1 MSSPENEHPARA
13 VEAVWRREAARVIA
27 SLTRIT
33 RDVGVAEDLAQDALL
48 AAIRSWPETGVP
60 DNPGAWLVTTG
71 KRLAIDHYR
80 RLRMIASKD
89 GELAL
94 ASPALVESS
103 TIDEAIDDALGD
115 DVLRLAY
122 VACHPVLSM
131 DARVALTL
139 RLLSGLGTDEIARA
153 FLVPSTTIGQR
164 IVRAKRTLAD
174 TGVPFELPRGDELA
188 PRTASVLRVVY
199 LVFNEGYS
207 ATSSED
213 LIRPDLCAEAIR
225 LGRLL
230 VGLMPDETEVSGLL
244 ALMELQSSRA
254 AARVDAEGR
263 PTLLLEQDRSLWD
276 RDAIH
281 RGLGLL
287 VRAQL
292 RGGHGPYVLQAE
304 IAACHARASR
314 AEDTDWHRIA
324 ARYGELARITGS
336 SVVELNR
343 AIAVSMAE
351 GPAAGLAI
359 LDRLLADPLLDR
371 YHLLPAARGDLLEKL
386 GRPVEAKAEFERA
399 AANATN
405 PRERELLSERAARFG
420 DGAAKD
426 SSERE

>member
-1 MSSPENEHPARA
+1 
-13 VEAVWRREAARVIA
+13 VETVWRREAARVIA
-27 SLTRIT
+27 SLARIT

-48 AAIRSWPETGVP
+48 AAIRTWPESGVP

-71 KRLAIDHYR
+71 KRLAIDQHR
-80 RLRMIASKD
+80 RQRMIASKED
-89 GELAL
+89 ELAL
-94 ASPALVESS
+94 GTPGVVESS
-103 TIDEAIDDALGD
+103 TVDALVDDALGD

-139 RLLSGLGTDEIARA
+139 RLLCGLSTDEIARA

-174 TGVPFELPRGDELA
+174 AGVPFELPRGDELA

-207 ATSSED
+207 ATSSDD
-213 LIRPDLCAEAIR
+213 LIRADFCAEAIR

-263 PTLLLEQDRSLWD
+263 PKLLLEQDRSLWD
-276 RDAIH
+276 KGAIH

-292 RGGHGPYVLQAE
+292 RGGRGPYVLQAE
-304 IAACHARASR
+304 FAACHARASR
-314 AEDTDWHRIA
+314 AEDTDWRRIA
-324 ARYGELARITGS
+324 ARYGELARLTPS
-336 SVVELNR
+336 SVIELNR

-359 LDRLLADPLLDR
+359 LDALVADPVLAR

-386 GRPVEAKAEFERA
+386 GRVAEAKTEFERA
-399 AANATN
+399 AANATH
-405 PRERELLSERAARFG
+405 PRERELMNERAARCG
-420 DGAAKD
+420 GGAATN
-426 SSERE
+426 R

>member
-1 MSSPENEHPARA
+1 MSASATRNPASA

-48 AAIRSWPETGVP
+48 AAIRTWPETGVP
-60 DNPGAWLVTTG
+60 DNPGAWLVSAG
-71 KRLAIDHYR
+71 KRLAIDHHR
-80 RLRMIASKD
+80 RQRMIASKED
-89 GELAL
+89 ELAFG
-94 ASPALVESS
+94 SPGVVESNAIEES
-103 TIDEAIDDALGD
+103 IDDALGD
-115 DVLRLAY
+115 DVLRLVY
-122 VACHPVLSM
+122 IACHPVLSM

-139 RLLSGLGTDEIARA
+139 RLLCGLSTDEIARA

-174 TGVPFELPRGDELA
+174 ASVPFELPRGDELA

-199 LVFNEGYS
+199 LVFNEGYA
-207 ATSSED
+207 ATSGDD
-213 LIRPDLCAEAIR
+213 LIRADLCAEAIR

-230 VGLMPDETEVSGLL
+230 VGLVPDDTEVSGLL

-263 PTLLLEQDRSLWD
+263 PTLLLDQDRSLWD

-324 ARYGELARITGS
+324 ARYGELAQLTPS
-336 SVVELNR
+336 SVIELNR

-359 LDRLLADPLLDR
+359 LDGLLEDPVLAR

-386 GRPVEAKAEFERA
+386 GRAAEAQVEFERA
-399 AANATN
+399 AANATH
-405 PRERELLSERAARFG
+405 PRERELMRDRAARCE
-420 DGAAKD
+420 DDAAKD
-426 SSERE
+426 A